1 MRTRA
6 SRVAITV
13 AAAGLFCALALAGLA
28 LVVGLR
34 SPAPFGFWQGLGEA
48 LGVPRDL
55 GPTDFAVLSRRHGSA
70 LICPPDLCAAI
81 AGADAPPVFTISAE
95 RLAAKLRRVALAEP
109 GVAELPDST
118 PDHLRFVRRSAMLR
132 LPDVMDARFL
142 PRSSGASTL
151 ALYARPAMG
160 LLDFGAN
167 RRRLERWM
175 AALSQ

>member
-1 MRTRA
+1 MAKSGRL
-6 SRVAITV
+6 AIKV
-13 AAAGLFCALALAGLA
+13 AAAGLLLLIGFAAAILLT
-28 LVVGLR
+28 
-34 SPAPFGFWQGLGEA
+34 APR
-48 LGVPRDL
+48 P
-55 GPTDFAVLSRRHGSA
+55 GPVDFATLAPGPGST
-70 LICPPDLCAAI
+70 LICPADLCLAASE
-81 AGADAPPVFTISAE
+81 ALPAPVFTISAE

-132 LPDVMDARFL
+132 LPDVMDARIL
-142 PRSSGASTL
+142 ARSSGASTL